1 MRIRFESVGV
11 EFTLWELASALIRAS
26 IITAG
31 IFALFAAA
39 AVIGG

>member
-1 MRIRFESVGV
+1 MRIRFDSIGV

-26 IITAG
+26 IIMAG
-31 IFALFAAA
+31 IYLLFVLA